1 MPYFED
7 GESRLFFPSRPR
19 PCNRHHPSSSLAR
32 AIIFLAP
39 ISAFDQYLEEDPKT
53 NRIDDSLQLF
63 TQIVSNKLL
72 AKAAL
77 VLMLNKVRF
86 YLSLSTLS
94 LSNPSLLSLSL
105 SLLPPPHTHIYIK
118 KSAGK
123 LTNEISFSFLV
134 FFYIYGGSFFLGG
147 VVDGSVEGEIE
158 SGDQSSEIVEFSF
171 PSSFPPSL
179 PLLHPN
185 CLTRPTDPPT
195 DQPLTLPP
203 FLFFSSSTQ
212 YILLRR
218 QTKQFR
224 RGFRVF

>member
-1 MPYFED
+1 M
-7 GESRLFFPSRPR
+7 
-19 PCNRHHPSSSLAR
+19 
-32 AIIFLAP
+32 
-39 ISAFDQYLEEDPKT
+39 
-53 NRIDDSLQLF
+53 
-63 TQIVSNKLL
+63 SNKLL

-171 PSSFPPSL
+171 PSSLPPSL